1 MNRFQSSG
9 ASYRDALQRRF
20 CRLRLDLYMDESVPG
35 V

>member
-9 ASYRDALQRRF
+9 ASYSDALQRRF
-20 CRLRLDLYMDESVPG
+20 CRLRLDLYMTRVFP